1 MGWKFFK
8 LAFWRRKWQ
17 STPVLPGKSHGQRS
31 LVGYSPGG
39 HKKQDKIK
47 RLSTCCFLHPKSPQ
61 GAPWGGVGGN
71 RAAMAD
77 SLMAKA
83 FFVY

>member
-31 LVGYSPGG
+31 LVG
-39 HKKQDKIK
+39 
-47 RLSTCCFLHPKSPQ
+47 FLASILASINSKGRESHWP
-61 GAPWGGVGGN
+61 A
-71 RAAMAD
+71 
-77 SLMAKA
+77 
-83 FFVY
+83 